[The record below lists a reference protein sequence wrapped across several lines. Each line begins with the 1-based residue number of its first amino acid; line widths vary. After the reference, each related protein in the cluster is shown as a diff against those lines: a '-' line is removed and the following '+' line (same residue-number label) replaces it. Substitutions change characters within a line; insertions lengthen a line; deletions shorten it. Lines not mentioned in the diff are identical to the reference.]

1 VSAAAVTLQGRFP
14 TGSLVPLDQ
23 FFHGSA
29 SSQLISTLIM
39 AALEREIGREMD
51 AVPPYIPGGGEVV
64 ELAVRGEDDDADVGV
79 AEDGELPGL
88 LEQPGAALA
97 EGHLPV
103 HRVLDAPQLHLAPR
117 HGRPT

>member
-1 VSAAAVTLQGRFP
+1 VGRRC
-14 TGSLVPLDQ
+14 TYV
-23 FFHGSA
+23 
-29 SSQLISTLIM
+29 
-39 AALEREIGREMD
+39 
-51 AVPPYIPGGGEVV
+51 PGGGEVV

-88 LEQPGAALA
+88 FEQPGAALA

-117 HGRPT
+117 HGRAVVDAEIDELDDYCCLFGFGLAVVTDRQTPGGR